1 MKVKERAGNNQT
13 KKNRLK
19 MRIRI
24 RSLSAADGRP
34 DDQAELLIELQ
45 LSALKLKNLLKGK
58 GEIFLENKLKN

>member
-34 DDQAELLIELQ
+34 DDQTELLIEL
-45 LSALKLKNLLKGK
+45 KLRAQKMKNLLKGNT
-58 GEIFLENKLKN
+58 EIFWENKLKN